1 MFIIQGGKMERMDTS
16 HNISNNKVSNI
27 RSKIK
32 DFWNLSLNKE
42 TKNNITA
49 YAFLSPW
56 IIGFI
61 LFSGLPI
68 LACFGLSLTE
78 WDLVGSPRFIKFEN
92 YIQMFLPE
100 STFWN
105 TLKVTVV
112 FTFFGVIVSV
122 AWALF
127 LANLLNMKL
136 KGMRIF
142 QFLYFIPAVMP
153 SVVMA
158 FVFQLMFNKEIGIV
172 NYMLSLIGISKAPN
186 WLMDSNWVMP
196 VIVFTCIY
204 TFSTGQ
210 MMLTFSAALK
220 EVPKELYEAAN
231 LDGASSFTKLLNITL
246 PSISPIVF
254 FNMIVSTVN
263 LLNGSF
269 SLIYPL
275 TGGGPNDSTNIIG
288 LDIYRNAFGTYRMG
302 YSAALST
309 ALFVIV
315 ALISFVQFKA
325 SKKWVYYEE

>member
-1 MFIIQGGKMERMDTS
+1 METLNTFNNRCSSKKTRIKNFWTS
-16 HNISNNKVSNI
+16 
-27 RSKIK
+27 RLSK
-32 DFWNLSLNKE
+32 E
-42 TKNNITA
+42 ARENITA

-68 LACFGLSLTE
+68 FACFGLSLTE
-78 WDLVGSPRFIKFEN
+78 WDLVGSPKFVKLQN
-92 YIQMFLPE
+92 YIEMFSAG

-105 TLKVTVV
+105 TLKVTFV

-136 KGMRIF
+136 KGMRVF

-172 NYMLSLIGISKAPN
+172 NYMLSLLGVAKGPN

-231 LDGASSFTKLLNITL
+231 LDGANPFVKFWNITL

-254 FNMIVSTVN
+254 FNMIVATVN

-275 TGGGPNDSTNIIG
+275 TGGGPNDATNIIG

-315 ALISFVQFKA
+315 AIISVVQFRA

>member
-1 MFIIQGGKMERMDTS
+1 METANTS
-16 HNISNNKVSNI
+16 SNISNNMKN
-27 RSKIK
+27 KIK
-32 DFWNLSLNKE
+32 NFWTSRLSKE
-42 TKNNITA
+42 TRNNITA

-68 LACFGLSLTE
+68 LACFGLSLTK
-78 WDLVGSPRFIKFEN
+78 WDLVGSPQFVKLQN
-92 YIQMFLPE
+92 YIEMFSAG

-105 TLKVTVV
+105 TLKVTVI
-112 FTFFGVIVSV
+112 FTFLGVIVSV

-142 QFLYFIPAVMP
+142 QFLYFVPAVMP

-158 FVFQLMFNKEIGIV
+158 FIFQLMFNKEMGIV
-172 NYMLSLIGISKAPN
+172 NYILSLFGVANGPN
-186 WLMDSNWVMP
+186 WLMDSTWVMP

-220 EVPKELYEAAN
+220 EVPQELYEAAN
-231 LDGASSFTKLLNITL
+231 LDGASPFNKFWNITL

-275 TGGGPNDSTNIIG
+275 TGGGPNDATNIIG
-288 LDIYRNAFGTYRMG
+288 LDIYRSAFGTYRMG

-315 ALISFVQFKA
+315 AIISLVQFKA

>member
-1 MFIIQGGKMERMDTS
+1 MSSKPNN
-16 HNISNNKVSNI
+16 NILSSQKNFVENI
-27 RSKIK
+27 KKKISATWALKLSRSAR
-32 DFWNLSLNKE
+32 D
-42 TKNNITA
+42 NITA
-49 YAFLSPW
+49 YVFLSPW
-56 IIGFI
+56 IIGFL
-61 LFSGLPI
+61 LFSGVPI
-68 LACFGLSLTE
+68 LACFGLSLTK
-78 WDLVGSPRFIKFEN
+78 WDLVGSPEFIKFQN
-92 YIQMFLPE
+92 YIEMFSAD

-105 TLKVTVV
+105 TLKVTVI
-112 FTFFGVIVSV
+112 FTFFGVLISVS
-122 AWALF
+122 WALF
-127 LANLLNMKL
+127 LASLLNMKA

-158 FVFQLMFNKEIGIV
+158 FIFQLMFNKEIGII
-172 NYMLSLIGISKAPN
+172 NYMLSLIGINGPN
-186 WLMDSNWVMP
+186 WLMDKNWVMP
-196 VIVFTCIY
+196 VVVFTCIY

-220 EVPKELYEAAN
+220 EVPLSLYEAAN
-231 LDGASSFTKLLNITL
+231 LDGASTMKKFWNITL

-275 TGGGPNDSTNIIG
+275 TAGGPNDATNIIG

-309 ALFVIV
+309 VLFVIV
-315 ALISFVQFKA
+315 AIISLAQFKA
-325 SKKWVYYEE
+325 SKKWVHYEE

>member
-1 MFIIQGGKMERMDTS
+1 METL
-16 HNISNNKVSNI
+16 HKSNN
-27 RSKIK
+27 IK
-32 DFWNLSLNKE
+32 DNIKNFWISRLSKE
-42 TKNNITA
+42 ARNNITA

-56 IIGFI
+56 IIGFV

-68 LACFGLSLTE
+68 LACFGLSLTK
-78 WDLVGSPRFIKFEN
+78 WDLVGTPEFVKFQN
-92 YIQMFLPE
+92 YIEMFSVG

-105 TLKVTVV
+105 TLKVTVI

-127 LANLLNMKL
+127 LANLLNMNL

-172 NYMLSLIGISKAPN
+172 NYILSLFGVASGPN

-196 VIVFTCIY
+196 VVVFTCIY

-231 LDGASSFTKLLNITL
+231 LDGAGPFVKLWNITL
-246 PSISPIVF
+246 PCISPIVF

-275 TGGGPNDSTNIIG
+275 TGGGPNDATNIIG
-288 LDIYRNAFGTYRMG
+288 LDIYRSAFGTYRMG

-315 ALISFVQFKA
+315 AIISLVQFKA